1 MSDTLGLH
9 GLQHARLQRKA
20 KGRNLATFLSACM
33 LSFFI
38 SNILVCVC
46 AKSLQSSLT
55 LCSQVPLS
63 VGFPRQEYWNEL
75 PSPLPGNLPDPGIK
89 PTSLMSPALAG
100 SFFTT
105 NGNPLQCSC
114 LENPGTGES
123 GGLLSLGSHRV
134 GHD

>member
-1 MSDTLGLH
+1 M
-9 GLQHARLQRKA
+9 
-20 KGRNLATFLSACM
+20 
-33 LSFFI
+33 
-38 SNILVCVC
+38 C

-105 NGNPLQCSC
+105 KGKRKSLVLSHFSDAHSCHDADLAPHLQGSGPF
-114 LENPGTGES
+114 LWRRKWQPTPVFLPGES
-123 GGLLSLGSHRV
+123 QGQRSLV
-134 GHD
+134 GCRLWGRTESDTTEAT